1 MSGRFFY
8 NLFTLTRAQV
18 VQELECMVSELRL
31 EYDEQLVE
39 LQQQLAGKDL
49 ELAALREQ
57 LLQVSISACQ
67 LVDWVSAMEW
77 TRRDGWD
84 VCVAWKNMWT
94 WLKPA
99 LPGVA

>member
-8 NLFTLTRAQV
+8 KFFTLTRAQV

-57 LLQVSISACQ
+57 LLQVSISVCK

-77 TRRDGWD
+77 RRRDD
-84 VCVAWKNMWT
+84 
-94 WLKPA
+94 
-99 LPGVA
+99 